1 MRLKQEYIFVYKPL
15 WGRLSLP
22 KPVCFSRTVYG
33 QDIIAYA
40 IIKSPKLKIF
50 VGVTL

>member
-15 WGRLSLP
+15 WGHLFLP

-40 IIKSPKLKIF
+40 IINSPKLKILW
-50 VGVTL
+50 G